1 MIVPKIIYQ
10 TSPRWFVVTKPR
22 GWILTDRTG
31 SPSLSCIE
39 RFLRPSL
46 GEKVDL
52 YFPFDLDSR
61 ISGLGI
67 GCMDRGMQSQFEKF
81 KRRSEIEF
89 KYRLHARDPLPT
101 NHSDSFRMEVVRQT
115 SGSAIE
121 IDITTCGTLTVRK
134 LETFFQGGVVDFNIH
149 LYHLRFPDPFKP
161 NDSEV
166 SIHVPPIPASQ

>member
-10 TSPRWFVVTKPR
+10 TSPRWFVVMKPR

-31 SPSLSCIE
+31 SSSVSCIE

-46 GEKVDL
+46 GEKVEL

-61 ISGLGI
+61 ISGLAI

-81 KRRSEIEF
+81 KLRNEIEF
-89 KYRLHARDPLPT
+89 KYRIHARDPLPT
-101 NHSDSFRMEVVRQT
+101 NQGDSFRIEVARKISET
-115 SGSAIE
+115 AHE

-134 LETFFQGGVVDFNIH
+134 LETFFLGGVLDFNIH

-161 NDSEV
+161 KDSEV
-166 SIHVPPIPASQ
+166 SIHVPASLAKE